1 MAIENR
7 SGQATVVGGRLVY
20 GAPKRPQ
27 FSFLRCITVLSILFY
42 MHSSNPANFYPS
54 SQHSPPG
61 KQPSGPA
68 ARVFTSFY
76 QLIHSFS
83 QSTPF
88 AKTTA
93 SAYERRR
100 TTNYWLF
107 SVKDRTTK
115 CIVTVGGIDLDCY
128 YDDEE
133 FPLIGVT
140 ICQNVIQQHM
150 THQKPLFYH
159 PKDYAYTTHRGI
171 AWTLFAAAVLSFC
184 FTNPFVVHTGFV
196 FLDSLATFLFSRSTH
211 SSFLSL
217 VNRLVSLNV
226 LIYPVLQ
233 AMEATVRQQSP
244 DSFFVLSKSDE
255 RVNFCF
261 SLLIWIALAVIVNA
275 ASKSWTGEFLLQF
288 HALTAVGMG
297 YFARYQDSGMAPL
310 WDWMLEPDEVHEA
323 WTFITWTMILI
334 LAVRSSV
341 ATAVFWCLAHCS
353 GQMLY
358 QYQYDH
364 LVLIATARSVT
375 HWINSVA
382 HTTYQMLFGKPHY
395 HQKIAYR

>member
-1 MAIENR
+1 MENR
-7 SGQATVVGGRLVY
+7 SGQATLVGGRLLY

-27 FSFLRCITVLSILFY
+27 FSWLRCITVLSVLFY
-42 MHSSNPANFYPS
+42 LHLSNPANFYPS
-54 SQHSPPG
+54 SQHPPHT
-61 KQPSGPA
+61 KQASSSA
-68 ARVFTSFY
+68 ARVLS
-76 QLIHSFS
+76 SFS
-83 QSTPF
+83 QFMNSLSQSLSPT
-88 AKTTA
+88 KTAAT
-93 SAYERRR
+93 AYERRR

-115 CIVTVGGIDLDCY
+115 CIITVGGVDLDCY

-140 ICQNVIQQHM
+140 ICQNMIQQHM
-150 THQKPLFYH
+150 THQKPLIYH
-159 PKDYAYTTHRGI
+159 PKDYAYTTHRSI
-171 AWTLFAAAVLSFC
+171 AWILFASGVLSFC
-184 FTNPFVVHTGFV
+184 FTSPIVVRTGVV
-196 FLDSLATFLFSRSTH
+196 FLDSLATFLFAVSTQLPV
-211 SSFLSL
+211 LSL
-217 VNRLVSLNV
+217 ANRLVSLNV
-226 LIYPVLQ
+226 LIYPALQ
-233 AMEATVRQQSP
+233 AMEKTVRQQSP
-244 DSFFVLSKSDE
+244 DSVFVVSKTDE
-255 RVNFCF
+255 SINFCF
-261 SLLIWIALAVIVNA
+261 SLLIWIALAAVVNA

-288 HALTAVGMG
+288 QALTAVGMG

-323 WTFITWTMILI
+323 WTFVTWTMILI

-364 LVLIATARSVT
+364 LLLVATARSVT
-375 HWINSVA
+375 NWINSVA

-395 HQKIAYR
+395 HQKVVYR

>member
-1 MAIENR
+1 MENR
-7 SGQATVVGGRLVY
+7 SGQATIVGGRLVY
-20 GAPKRPQ
+20 GAASKRPQ
-27 FSFLRCITVLSILFY
+27 FSWLRCIAVLSVLLY
-42 MHSSNPANFYPS
+42 LHVSNPANFYPS
-54 SQHSPPG
+54 SQQLPPG
-61 KQPSGPA
+61 KRPSGPA
-68 ARVFTSFY
+68 VRVLSSFY
-76 QLIHSFS
+76 QLVNSLS
-83 QSTPF
+83 QSIPLPKSTV
-88 AKTTA
+88 

-140 ICQNVIQQHM
+140 ICQNMIQQHM
-150 THQKPLFYH
+150 THQKPLIYH
-159 PKDYAYTTHRGI
+159 PKDLAYTTHRSI
-171 AWTLFAAAVLSFC
+171 AWILFAAAVLSFC
-184 FTNPFVVHTGFV
+184 FTYPIVVRTRFV
-196 FLDSLATFLFSRSTH
+196 FLDSLATFLFARSTQ
-211 SSFLSL
+211 SPFLSFA
-217 VNRLVSLNV
+217 NRLVSLNV

-233 AMEATVRQQSP
+233 AMETTVRQQSP
-244 DSFFVLSKSDE
+244 NSFFVISQTDE
-255 RVNFCF
+255 SINFCF
-261 SLLIWIALAVIVNA
+261 SLLIWIALAGIVNT

-288 HALTAVGMG
+288 HSLTAVGMG

-364 LVLIATARSVT
+364 LVLIATARSFTNWV
-375 HWINSVA
+375 NSVA

-395 HQKIAYR
+395 HQKVGYR